1 MPNLSALSRGTQVLA
16 AAALLLLIDTFL
28 PWQSIELPLELGDVS
43 QNAWHGFWGVVMGLM
58 VIVLLAWVIA
68 RIMDVRLPAE
78 VPDGPVT
85 LALGGLILLFALIKN
100 LADDYSTIW
109 SYLGVLLA
117 AALAYGAWLRY
128 QEAGGTVESLKA
140 AMPRQQTA
148 EGTGAGSPGT
158 TPIHSEPDVTPTS
171 TPPPEA
177 PRPAE
182 PAPSSPRTTEP
193 MTQTGPTP
201 PSGATAPARPT
212 EPSAPTGPEAP
223 PDPAAPSQP
232 AAPETAPP
240 PRPTEE
246 PESERPPQPPPSS
259 SGPR

>member
-28 PWQSIELPLELGDVS
+28 PWQSIELPLDLGDVS
-43 QNAWHGFWGVVMGLM
+43 QNAWNGFWGVVMGLM

-68 RIMDVRLPAE
+68 RIMDVRLPVE
-78 VPDGPVT
+78 VPDGIVT
-85 LALGGLILLFALIKN
+85 IALGGLILLFALIKN

-109 SYLGVLLA
+109 SYIGVLLA
-117 AALAYGAWLRY
+117 AAVAYGAWLRY

-140 AMPRQQTA
+140 AIPRQQTA
-148 EGTGAGSPGT
+148 EGAGAGSPGT
-158 TPIHSEPDVTPTS
+158 TPMQSEPDVTPTS
-171 TPPPEA
+171 TAPPEA

-182 PAPSSPRTTEP
+182 PAPPSPRTTEP

-201 PSGATAPARPT
+201 PGGASAPAGPT
-212 EPSAPTGPEAP
+212 EPSAPAGPEAP
-223 PDPAAPSQP
+223 PEPAAPSQP
-232 AAPETAPP
+232 AAPAP
-240 PRPTEE
+240 PRPADE